1 MLVYMCKV
9 KKGGKPMLKA
19 LSYFIACILIS
30 TKIAKEVES
39 TIGLHLDNEL
49 KKIKIKQEQEKDG
62 NDKEDST

>member
-1 MLVYMCKV
+1 
-9 KKGGKPMLKA
+9 MLKA

-49 KKIKIKQEQEKDG
+49 KGIKIKQEQEKDSK
-62 NDKEDST
+62 DKEDST